1 MASLLVAQ
9 SLPAQAP
16 TPTPP
21 PRLDQDALDFRG
33 RSSLTGGSGA
43 RALGMGGA
51 FLARADDATAASWNP
66 AGLSYLRLPE
76 LSVVFVGSAL
86 DTVHREIDLAIARDE
101 TGTSIAPDFIALTIP
116 YERGVVSGAA
126 QLSFQRA
133 FSFDGNRD
141 IADCRALR
149 PQGCRS
155 LAQAE
160 DFVRSSIDGSGGFD
174 LFALAT
180 GVRLAHRLRIGASL
194 NRWTHGYTQTRSRR
208 LFNPSVQH
216 TQFELSGW
224 NANLGVIW
232 SPLDNLNLGVVGKT
246 PFTAG
251 VDLWRART
259 DLVETEGQGEP
270 RAFTNGFRGDDVRL
284 KLPGAVGTGVS
295 WRPRSNLMFSAD
307 YTRTF
312 WSEARIYDFFVVSV
326 RSEAEPRRFESLR
339 YPELEARE
347 QRDTEEM
354 RFGTEYVFVGQRFS
368 WPIRAGYFLDRQ
380 HFLAADDKAPHFWGF
395 SAGAG
400 ILRGPILFDVA
411 YVRETGRYPA
421 ANAGSIKVALD
432 RLYASVIYR
441 YPRRP

>member
-1 MASLLVAQ
+1 MHGLAAGWQ
-9 SLPAQAP
+9 SRWLRPRHHAAA
-16 TPTPP
+16 
-21 PRLDQDALDFRG
+21 RLDQDALDFRG
-33 RSSLTGGSGA
+33 RFSLTGGSGA

-86 DTVHREIDLAIARDE
+86 DTVHREIDLAITRDE
-101 TGTSIAPDFIALTIP
+101 NGTSIAPDFIALTIP
-116 YERGVVSGAA
+116 SERGVVSGAA

-133 FSFDGNRD
+133 FSFDGDRD
-141 IADCRALR
+141 IADCRAAPAGLPLVGAGR
-149 PQGCRS
+149 R
-155 LAQAE
+155 L
-160 DFVRSSIDGSGGFD
+160 VRSSIDGGAFRP
-174 LFALAT
+174 ARAAT

-284 KLPGAVGTGVS
+284 KLPGAVGAGVS
-295 WRPRSNLMFSAD
+295 WRPRSNLMFAD

-312 WSEARIYDFFVVSV
+312 WSEARNLRLLSSFGQKRRGAAPFRV
-326 RSEAEPRRFESLR
+326 APLPR
-339 YPELEARE
+339 ARRPE
-347 QRDTEEM
+347 QRDT
-354 RFGTEYVFVGQRFS
+354 GIALHAEYVFVATA
-368 WPIRAGYFLDRQ
+368 WLADPRAI
-380 HFLAADDKAPHFWGF
+380 
-395 SAGAG
+395 S
-400 ILRGPILFDVA
+400 
-411 YVRETGRYPA
+411 
-421 ANAGSIKVALD
+421 
-432 RLYASVIYR
+432 
-441 YPRRP
+441 